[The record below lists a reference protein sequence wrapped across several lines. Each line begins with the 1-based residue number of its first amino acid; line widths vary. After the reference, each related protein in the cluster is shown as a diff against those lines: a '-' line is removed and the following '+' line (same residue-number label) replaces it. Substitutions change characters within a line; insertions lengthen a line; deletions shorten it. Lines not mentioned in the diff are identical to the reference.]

1 MHHNSL
7 FNQPRIKLSL
17 LYAGVMGAILLSLGY
32 ITHRVM
38 EKSINRSVD
47 RELHLVATTLNSRLV
62 AGLQVPGQLPSNAAQ
77 ILPELCLANQTCQ
90 PKIQDSV
97 LLELVQED
105 YYLQLLDLQGMPI
118 AAIGESPN
126 RFPANPSLK
135 ASHTMLDPKGDA
147 YHLHLMPLQTQKG
160 QLWGYVQVGR
170 SVQKFDDY
178 MRGLHLLILFGVPF
192 AMLMIGG
199 ASWWLAGLAMQPI
212 YQAYE
217 QMQQFTANAAH
228 ELRTP
233 IASTKAIL
241 EVAMADEHLSLTESK
256 QTLSTLH
263 RQNDRLG
270 RLAQDLLLLSR
281 LDAAPATSSWAKICL
296 NDLVQDL
303 EEELAAFAMAAGIH
317 LSSQIATN
325 ENLYIDG
332 NVDQVYRLTSNL
344 INNAIQYNV
353 KNGKVL
359 VKLWKSQNEAVIEIQ
374 DNGDGIAAADLPH
387 LFDRF
392 YRVESDRNRKTGG
405 SGLGLAIAQAIAQA
419 HNSQIQVQSTIGQGS
434 TFVVRFPVLRSAIV
448 PKQQVAPTSL

>member
-38 EKSINRSVD
+38 EKSTSHSID
-47 RELHLVATTLNSRLV
+47 RELHLVATALNSRLV
-62 AGLQVPGQLPSNAAQ
+62 TGLQIPGQLPSNTTQ
-77 ILPELCLANQTCQ
+77 ILPELCLTNQSCQ

-97 LLELVQED
+97 LLKLVQED
-105 YYLQLLDLQGMPI
+105 YYLQLLDLQGTPI

-126 RFPANPSLK
+126 RFPANPRLIESY
-135 ASHTMLDPKGDA
+135 TINDPKGDA

-160 QLWGYVQVGR
+160 QLWGYLQVGR

-178 MRGLHLLILFGVPF
+178 MRGLHLLILFGVPL

-212 YQAYE
+212 YRAYE

-241 EVAMADEHLSLTESK
+241 EVAMADQNITLAGSQ
-256 QTLSTLH
+256 QTLATVH

-281 LDAAPATSSWAKICL
+281 LDAAPAPSSWAAICL

-303 EEELAAFAMAAGIH
+303 EEELVAFAMGTGVD
-317 LSSQIATN
+317 LSSQITTN

-332 NVDQVYRLTSNL
+332 NIDQIYRLISNL
-344 INNAIQYNV
+344 INNAIQHNI

-359 VKLWKSQNEAVIEIQ
+359 IKLWKSQNEAVIEIQ
-374 DNGDGIAAADLPH
+374 DNGSGIAAADLPH

-392 YRVESDRNRKTGG
+392 YRIESDRNRQTGG
-405 SGLGLAIAQAIAQA
+405 AGLGLAIAQTIAQA

-434 TFVVRFPVLRSAIV
+434 TFAVRFPILRYCLNA
-448 PKQQVAPTSL
+448 

>member
-47 RELHLVATTLNSRLV
+47 RELHLVAITLNSRLV
-62 AGLQVPGQLPSNAAQ
+62 AGLQIPGQLPSNTTQ
-77 ILPELCLANQTCQ
+77 ILPELCLTNQSCQ

-97 LLELVQED
+97 LLKLVQED
-105 YYLQLLDLQGMPI
+105 YYLQLLDLQGTPI
-118 AAIGESPN
+118 AAIGELPN
-126 RFPANPSLK
+126 RFPANPRLIESY
-135 ASHTMLDPKGDA
+135 TITDPKGDA

-160 QLWGYVQVGR
+160 QLWGYLQVGR

-178 MRGLHLLILFGVPF
+178 MRGLYLLILFGVPF

-199 ASWWLAGLAMQPI
+199 ASLWLAGLAMQPI
-212 YQAYE
+212 YRAYE

-241 EVAMADEHLSLTESK
+241 EVAMADEQLTLAESK

-281 LDAAPATSSWAKICL
+281 LDDTPAPSSWAAICL

-303 EEELAAFAMAAGIH
+303 EEELVAFAIATGVD
-317 LSSQIATN
+317 LSSQITTN
-325 ENLYIDG
+325 ETLYIDG
-332 NVDQVYRLTSNL
+332 NVDQIYRLISNL
-344 INNAIQYNV
+344 INNAIQHNI

-359 VKLWKSQNEAVIEIQ
+359 IRLWKSQNEAVIEIQ

-392 YRVESDRNRKTGG
+392 YRIESDRNRQTGG
-405 SGLGLAIAQAIAQA
+405 AGLGLAIAQAIAQV
-419 HNSQIQVQSTIGQGS
+419 HNSQIQVQSTIGEGS
-434 TFVVRFPVLRSAIV
+434 TFSVHFPILRLPAI
-448 PKQQVAPTSL
+448 

>member
-1 MHHNSL
+1 MHHSSL
-7 FNQPRIKLSL
+7 FNRPRIKLSL
-17 LYAGVMGAILLSLGY
+17 LYAGVMGSILLSLGY

-135 ASHTMLDPKGDA
+135 ASYTMLDPKGDA

-241 EVAMADEHLSLTESK
+241 EVAMADEQLTLTESK
-256 QTLSTLH
+256 QTLSTLY

-281 LDAAPATSSWAKICL
+281 LDATPAPSSWAAICL

-303 EEELAAFAMAAGIH
+303 EEELVAFAMATGVD
-317 LSSQIATN
+317 LSSQTTTN

-332 NVDQVYRLTSNL
+332 NIDQIYRLISNL
-344 INNAIQYNV
+344 INNAIQHNI

-359 VKLWKSQNEAVIEIQ
+359 IKLWKIQSEAVIEIQ
-374 DNGDGIAAADLPH
+374 DHGDGIAAADLPH

-392 YRVESDRNRKTGG
+392 YRVESDRNRQTGG
-405 SGLGLAIAQAIAQA
+405 SGLGLAIAQAIAQV
-419 HNSQIQVQSTIGQGS
+419 HNSQIQVQSTIGEGS
-434 TFVVRFPVLRSAIV
+434 TFSVHFPILRLPAI
-448 PKQQVAPTSL
+448 

>member
-38 EKSINRSVD
+38 EKSTNRIID
-47 RELHLVATTLNSRLV
+47 HELHLVAMTLNSRLV
-62 AGLQVPGQLPSNAAQ
+62 AGLQIPGQLPSNTAQ
-77 ILPELCLANQTCQ
+77 ILPELCLVNQRCQ
-90 PKIQDSV
+90 PIIQDSV
-97 LLELVQED
+97 LLKLVQDD
-105 YYLQLLDLQGMPI
+105 YYLQLLDLQGTPI
-118 AAIGESPN
+118 AAIGEAPN
-126 RFPANPSLK
+126 RFPANPSLI
-135 ASHTMLDPKGDA
+135 ASYTMPDPKGDA
-147 YHLHLMPLQTQKG
+147 YHLHLMPLQAQKG
-160 QLWGYVQVGR
+160 QLWGYLQVGR

-192 AMLMIGG
+192 AMLMIGA

-233 IASTKAIL
+233 IASSKAIL
-241 EVAMADEHLSLTESK
+241 EVAMADEQLTLTESK
-256 QTLSTLH
+256 QTLSTLY

-281 LDAAPATSSWAKICL
+281 LDAAPAPSSWAAICL

-303 EEELAAFAMAAGIH
+303 EEELVAVAMATSIE

-325 ENLYIDG
+325 ENLYING
-332 NVDQVYRLTSNL
+332 NIDQIYRLFSNL

-359 VKLWKSQNEAVIEIQ
+359 IKLRKSQNEAVIEIQ

-392 YRVESDRNRKTGG
+392 YRVESDRNRQTGG
-405 SGLGLAIAQAIAQA
+405 SGLGLAIAQAIAQV
-419 HNSQIQVQSTIGQGS
+419 HNSQIQVQSTISQGS
-434 TFVVRFPVLRSAIV
+434 TFSIRFSILRLPRI
-448 PKQQVAPTSL
+448 

>member
-1 MHHNSL
+1 MHHNLL
-7 FNQPRIKLSL
+7 FNQPRIRLSL
-17 LYAGVMGAILLSLGY
+17 LYAGVMGGILLSLGY

-38 EKSINRSVD
+38 EKSNGRTID

-62 AGLQVPGQLPSNAAQ
+62 SGLQIPGQLPSNTTR
-77 ILPELCLANQTCQ
+77 ILPELCLANQICQ

-97 LLELVQED
+97 LLKLVQD
-105 YYLQLLDLQGMPI
+105 SYYLQLLDLQGQPI
-118 AAIGESPN
+118 AAIGEAPN

-135 ASHTMLDPKGDA
+135 ASYTMLDPKGDA

-160 QLWGYVQVGR
+160 QLWGYLQVGR

-199 ASWWLAGLAMQPI
+199 ASWWLAGLAMRPI
-212 YQAYE
+212 YQAYD
-217 QMQQFTANAAH
+217 QMHQFTANAAH

-233 IASTKAIL
+233 IASMKAIL
-241 EVAMADEHLSLTESK
+241 EVAMADEQLTLTESQ

-281 LDAAPATSSWAKICL
+281 LDAAPASSSWAAICL

-303 EEELAAFAMAAGIH
+303 EEELVAFAMATSVD
-317 LSSQIATN
+317 LSSQITTN
-325 ENLYIDG
+325 ENLYING
-332 NVDQVYRLTSNL
+332 NIDQIYRLFSNL

-359 VKLWKSQNEAVIEIQ
+359 IKLWKSQNEAVIEIQ

-392 YRVESDRNRKTGG
+392 YRVDSDRNRQTGG
-405 SGLGLAIAQAIAQA
+405 SGLGLAIAQAIAQV
-419 HNSQIQVQSTIGQGS
+419 HNSQIQVQSTIYRGS
-434 TFVVRFPVLRSAIV
+434 TFAVRFPILRPA
-448 PKQQVAPTSL
+448 